1 MKLPELPWWR
11 TDSYTLAG
19 HNDGPDMDNTDLW
32 GPHGPALVPYFPET
46 GKTGPG
52 WGSDTFMDRYNK
64 LQFSPRRVLAGYNKG
79 FHAFA
84 FVMRSANI
92 VCIDIDG
99 KNGGFEFASQLGF
112 LPQTVAEV
120 SQSGNGY
127 HLFYRTDDTW
137 DPQLGFAKYND
148 AIGVV
153 QGVDIR
159 GTGCVYHKPTQRWN
173 IEQLAMLPDHIS
185 KMLLS
190 RQARRAQAAD
200 TITKTLEL
208 DKEEIAI
215 MHYELLE
222 ELAKPIAD
230 GKRNNSLF
238 AIGTKIHLAQVPDWE
253 DKLRTRGVEVGL
265 DEDELDKLI
274 ANILKYG
281 AKQP

>member
-1 MKLPELPWWR
+1 MLEPEWWWR
-11 TDSYTLAG
+11 TDSYTDSEPVPETLHTFAG
-19 HNDGPDMDNTDLW
+19 PEGL
-32 GPHGPALVPYFPET
+32 ALVEVYGE
-46 GKTGPG
+46 KTQAG
-52 WGSDTFMDRYNK
+52 WGGDSFMENYTTK
-64 LQFSPRRVLAGYNKG
+64 KFKPRRALWRFTKRQEP
-79 FHAFA
+79 FA
-84 FVMRSANI
+84 FVMRSLSL

-238 AIGTKIHLAQVPDWE
+238 AIGTKMHLAQVPDWE
-253 DKLRTRGVEVGL
+253 DKLRTRGDEVNL
-265 DEDELDKLI
+265 DEDELDKI
-274 ANILKYG
+274 VANILKYG